1 MATFITS
8 ISVGETIN
16 ISVQTSTT
24 YWKYNHDGTDS
35 GVFSNGS
42 QTITVANANGEFTL
56 ISCLS
61 DGTVSGGIT
70 LLQLT
75 NNSLTSFDGTGLSSL
90 NYLEL
95 QGNQLTS
102 FDGTG
107 LSSLTTLYLYYNQLT
122 SFDGTDLTSLTTLGL
137 SNNGLTSLDNF
148 ILPTTLTYL
157 ALENNQLTSFIIV
170 SSLPSLTYLDL
181 TNNLISEFTWD
192 SILADLAEIANEN
205 GSLQV
210 GNAERT
216 STSDA
221 DYNKLVNVLSWTVS
235 GSFELAP
242 TLEELV
248 FDLRDEVDELKRL
261 SGESEKELAILKGR
275 TDGLE
280 ARVGEME
287 ANRGRVFKTGML
299 IIDEYDIATGTITKT
314 AKNVQGNFF
323 ARFYRHSTDDKA
335 IFLSQRSGVLFTENN
350 TSGIWPTVNVYS
362 TDMTSVTGKDYIVG
376 SPAFDGDNFYS
387 AGQQP
392 TLRGGY
398 FTITKQDV

>member
-8 ISVGETIN
+8 KAVGQN
-16 ISVQTSTT
+16 IYIYVQTSIG
-24 YWKYNHDGTDS
+24 YWKYNHDGSDS
-35 GVFSNGS
+35 DVYYQENGI
-42 QTITVANANGEFTL
+42 QTVTVANANGEFTL
-56 ISCLS
+56 IPCLE
-61 DGTVSGGIT
+61 DGTPSGDIT
-70 LLQLT
+70 
-75 NNSLTSFDGTGLSSL
+75 
-90 NYLEL
+90 YLALE
-95 QGNQLTS
+95 NAQLTS

-107 LSSLTTLYLYYNQLT
+107 L
-122 SFDGTDLTSLTTLGL
+122 TSLTYLEL
-137 SNNGLTSLDNF
+137 NNNGLTSLEQF
-148 ILPTTLTYL
+148 TFPTSLTNL
-157 ALENNQLTSFIIV
+157 NLSNNQLTSFIIV
-170 SSLPSLTYLDL
+170 SSLPSLTNLNL
-181 TNNLISEFTWD
+181 ANNLISEFTWD
-192 SILADLAEIANEN
+192 SILSDLAEIANEN
-205 GSLQV
+205 GILSV

-242 TLEELV
+242 TLEERV
-248 FDLRDEVDELKRL
+248 DDLRDEVDELKRL
-261 SGESEKELAILKGR
+261 SGESEKELATLKGR

-280 ARVGEME
+280 YRVGEME
-287 ANRGRVFKTGML
+287 ANQGRVFKTGML

-362 TDMTSVTGKDYIVG
+362 TDATSVTGKDLIVG
-376 SPAFDGDNFYS
+376 APAFDGDNFYS

-398 FTITKQDV
+398 LTITKQDV